1 MTRTEAI
8 QALSPI
14 AAEQGGLISTA
25 QVRLAGVDRHLVAEL
40 TDTGYVQHLRRG
52 VYAFGTGHAPDR
64 FEDIASAWL
73 AVDGRRLPWERRD
86 APEALVSHASA
97 AQLHGIGTIIPT
109 LPELT
114 EQRQRT
120 RRGDIIVHVAGFTAE
135 DWQWRRLDSGMRLPV
150 TTPARTIVDLLL
162 AEEEVDYLQRAVRD
176 AFDDPGLARQTL
188 VTALGRRRKPN
199 AKQRRWAEQTIMQLT
214 EPGNAVR

>member
-1 MTRTEAI
+1 VTRTEAI

-25 QVRLAGVDRHLVAEL
+25 QVRLADVDRHLLAEL
-40 TDTGYVQHLRRG
+40 TAAGYLQHLRRG
-52 VYAFGTGHAPDR
+52 VYAFGAGHAPDR
-64 FEDIASAWL
+64 FEDVASAWL
-73 AVDGRRLPWERRD
+73 AVDGRRLPWERHD

-97 AQLHGIGTIIPT
+97 AQLHAIGTIIPT

-114 EQRQRT
+114 EKRQRT

-135 DWQWRRLDSGMRLPV
+135 DWEWRRLGSGMRLAV

-162 AEEEVDYLQRAVRD
+162 AGEEIGRAHV
-176 AFDDPGLARQTL
+176 
-188 VTALGRRRKPN
+188 
-199 AKQRRWAEQTIMQLT
+199 
-214 EPGNAVR
+214 